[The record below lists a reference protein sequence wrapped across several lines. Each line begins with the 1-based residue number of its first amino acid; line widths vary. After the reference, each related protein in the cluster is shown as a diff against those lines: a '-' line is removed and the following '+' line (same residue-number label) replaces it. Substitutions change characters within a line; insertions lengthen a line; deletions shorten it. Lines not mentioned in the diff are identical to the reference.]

1 MKTAQTEKFKRP
13 WPVEKSERMQY
24 HMQKA
29 FPEALVC
36 ARPDLERILTNHE
49 KDRHVLAT
57 AIQGKASV
65 ICTFNLKDFPLAFVE
80 PHKVKVKH
88 PADFLIDLYTVEPG
102 VVVDKLQKLAEKR
115 GLTAQQMLIRLGKYV
130 PEFCDHLT
138 EELGWQVD

>member
-1 MKTAQTEKFKRP
+1 VRFFASAGRASISFR
-13 WPVEKSERMQY
+13 S
-24 HMQKA
+24 H
-29 FPEALVC
+29 LVRKDS
-36 ARPDLERILTNHE
+36 AGNENGPD
-49 KDRHVLAT
+49 
-57 AIQGKASV
+57 
-65 ICTFNLKDFPLAFVE
+65 CTFNLKDFPLASVE